1 MFRFLIRKILS
12 SLVTLF
18 LLTMI
23 VFFLVQVLMPG
34 DYVSMFIGMPLEDKE
49 RLRQELGLDLPVGIQ
64 YLRWLGGLLQGGL
77 GRSFTGVPVMSAVQA
92 NLPSTLLVFFTG
104 GAIAFL
110 FGNWLGKSS
119 GWSKSGLVS
128 NGTAIGVIALYAFF
142 PPALA
147 FLLRHFLG
155 DQLEWF
161 PVKATL
167 FWHQYRQDFP
177 GISPTLMM
185 NRMVITLVAAI
196 LGVVLLKELLYRWR
210 RIRLLVPLSILLVS
224 GSWIG
229 SWVALGI
236 DPPALRLLHYAALP
250 IFAFS
255 LLTLGEIA
263 IITRTSLAETMHDEY
278 VTTARAKGLTEAA
291 VRDRHAARNALL
303 PVISK
308 VIVSLPYLIAGLAII
323 EYSLNWQGLGSAVFY
338 YTLAQDVPM
347 VLGHLL
353 FIGIFA
359 MGARLLLEILYLY
372 LDPRLRSG
380 VQDSRW
386 QP

>member
-1 MFRFLIRKILS
+1 MFRFLIRKTLS

-64 YLRWLGGLLQGGL
+64 YLRWLCGLLQGGL
-77 GRSFTGVPVMSAVQA
+77 GRSFSGVPVMNAIQT
-92 NLPSTLLVFFTG
+92 NLPSTMLVFFTG
-104 GAIAFL
+104 GAIAYL
-110 FGNWLGKSS
+110 IGNWLGKSS
-119 GWSKSGLVS
+119 GWSKSSLVS
-128 NGTAIGVIALYAFF
+128 NGTAIGVIALYAIF

-167 FWHQYRQDFP
+167 FWPQYRQDYP
-177 GISPTLMM
+177 GISPALVM
-185 NRMVITLVAAI
+185 NRMVITLAAAI
-196 LGVVLLKELLYRWR
+196 LGVVLLHGLLYRWR
-210 RIRLLVPLSILLVS
+210 RIRLVVPLSILLVG

-229 SWVALGI
+229 SWVVLGI
-236 DPPALRLLHYAALP
+236 APPALRLLHYAALP

-278 VTTARAKGLTEAA
+278 VTTARAKGLSEAA

-323 EYSLNWQGLGSAVFY
+323 EYSLGWQGLGSAVFN

-359 MGARLLLEILYLY
+359 MGARVLLEIIYLY
-372 LDPRLRSG
+372 LDPRLRSSDQG
-380 VQDSRW
+380 GRW
-386 QP
+386 LP